1 MRINIAI
8 DGPSGAGK
16 STVAKGIAAKMG
28 IIHVDTGAMYRTVG
42 LYMYENGIELSDENG
57 IVSSLENVD
66 IKLEYENGA
75 QHIYLNGRCVDSD
88 IRTDI
93 VSTYASGVSTI
104 QAVRDFLLDT
114 QRNIAKNEDVVM
126 DGRDIGTVV
135 LPDAGLKIFMTANDE
150 SRARRR
156 YKELLENG
164 ESVTFEEVFENMVKR
179 DSKDKN
185 RKIAPAVPADDAVMF
200 DNTEYGLEESIDYVI
215 DLAKKR
221 FAI

>member
-42 LYMYENGIELSDENG
+42 LYMYENGIELSDEDG
-57 IVSSLENVD
+57 IVSSLKNVN

-75 QHIYLNGRCVDSD
+75 QHIYLNDKCVDDD

-114 QRNIAKNEDVVM
+114 QRDIAKSKDVVM

-156 YKELLENG
+156 YEELIQKGEN
-164 ESVTFEEVFENMVKR
+164 VTFEDVYQNMVKR
-179 DSKDKN
+179 DSKDRN
-185 RKIAPAVPADDAVMF
+185 RKIAPAVPAEDAVLF
-200 DNTEYGLEESIDYVI
+200 DNTEYGLQESIDYVVE
-215 DLAKKR
+215 LAKKR
-221 FAI
+221 FSI